1 MYGGENFFIGTAFSC
16 LIYCLNLRILNNRG
30 YSAKINMKSLHRPDL
45 YGWTYF
51 NPTRNIDFNG
61 VAWIR
66 PGGNILIDPVALSNH
81 DWNHLESLGGV
92 AWIVLTNSDHVR
104 SAQEIAKQTY
114 AKIAGPVGEKDN
126 FPIRCDRW
134 LADGEELVP
143 GLKVIELQGSKT
155 SGELALLLEET
166 TLITGDLVRAHK
178 AGMLTI
184 LPNEKLVNRE
194 QAIASVQRLAELPQV
209 ETVLVGDGWS
219 VFRDGR
225 DRLKELVATL

>member
-1 MYGGENFFIGTAFSC
+1 
-16 LIYCLNLRILNNRG
+16 
-30 YSAKINMKSLHRPDL
+30 MKSLHRPDL
-45 YGWTYF
+45 YAWSSF
-51 NPTRNIDFNG
+51 NPARNIDFNG

-66 PGGNILIDPVALSNH
+66 HSGNILIDPVALSNH

-104 SAQEIAKQTY
+104 SAPEIANQTY
-114 AKIAGPVGEKDN
+114 AKIAGPAAEKDN
-126 FPIRCDRW
+126 FPIHCDRW
-134 LADGEELVP
+134 LVDGEEVVP
-143 GLKVIELQGSKT
+143 GLKAIELQGSKT
-155 SGELALLLEET
+155 PGELALLLEET

-178 AGMLTI
+178 AGTLTI
-184 LPNEKLVNRE
+184 LPDEKLLNRKE
-194 QAIASVQRLAELPQV
+194 AVASVQRLADLTQV